1 MFLFLLA
8 IKNPDAVAKLL
19 RVMIA
24 FWSNAMGRIIHGDW
38 CERKKL
44 DSVKVT
50 AVQTSSGHIEILARN
65 EWVWHSVD
73 AVDFS
78 ESANPHG
85 FGERDIESVEER
97 KARSLENASARARKN
112 VRLACKSINADTLL
126 TLTYR
131 ENVTSLDECKSDLK
145 EFVRRLRRVI
155 PEFTAIAGFEQQK
168 RGAWHV
174 HMATVALP
182 ASIQTKSVRVKSF
195 DLIRSVWRSVTKSK
209 GGNIDVSRRKTHS
222 RKTPARIASYLSKYI
237 TKAFTDGE
245 KWSNRWTKFGR
256 IAKPRV
262 IELGTV
268 GTMREAIALAYSL
281 ISDSQSLATAFIGQ
295 FKDMFFLAAEPKRG
309 GQWRPV

>member
-1 MFLFLLA
+1 MFLLLVA

-19 RVMIA
+19 GVMIA
-24 FWSNAMGRIIHGDW
+24 FWSNAMGRIVHGDW

-50 AVQTSSGHIEILARN
+50 AVQTASGHIEILARN
-65 EWVWHSVD
+65 EWVWHAVGH
-73 AVDFS
+73 VDFS
-78 ESANPHG
+78 ESANPVG
-85 FGERDIESVEER
+85 VDDDAESEEDR
-97 KARSLENASARARKN
+97 KARSLQNASARARKN

-131 ENVTSLDECKSDLK
+131 ENQTNLDACKADLK

-155 PEFTAIAGFEQQK
+155 PEFTAIAGFERQK

-182 ASIQTKSVRVKSF
+182 ASVQTKAVRVRSF
-195 DLIRSVWRSVTKSK
+195 DLIRSVWRSVTSER
-209 GGNIDVSRRKTHS
+209 GGNIDVSRRKAHS

-262 IELGTV
+262 IQLGTV
-268 GTMREAIALAYSL
+268 GTMREAVEIAYALV
-281 ISDSQSLATAFIGQ
+281 DESQCLATAFIGH

-309 GQWRPV
+309 RPWQVA